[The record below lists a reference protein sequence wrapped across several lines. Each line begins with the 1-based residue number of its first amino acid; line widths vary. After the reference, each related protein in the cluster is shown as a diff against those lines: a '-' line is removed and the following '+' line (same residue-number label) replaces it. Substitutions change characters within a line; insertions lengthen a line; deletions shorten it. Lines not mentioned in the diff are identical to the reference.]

1 MQSWLTFMSFWA
13 GQSELLALKTQF
25 FFSKTKSMNTA
36 RVHLYL
42 IWRVKNERKEEK
54 KERKKNKW
62 NRQEKG
68 VCKYKKSIKTDK
80 ERQKET
86 SYDKKTIK
94 SKKHK
99 IRKCGI
105 SQDADE

>member
-1 MQSWLTFMSFWA
+1 MSFWA
-13 GQSELLALKTQF
+13 GQSELLALKTQ

-80 ERQKET
+80 ETKRDKSRQK
-86 SYDKKTIK
+86 DN
-94 SKKHK
+94 
-99 IRKCGI
+99 
-105 SQDADE
+105 